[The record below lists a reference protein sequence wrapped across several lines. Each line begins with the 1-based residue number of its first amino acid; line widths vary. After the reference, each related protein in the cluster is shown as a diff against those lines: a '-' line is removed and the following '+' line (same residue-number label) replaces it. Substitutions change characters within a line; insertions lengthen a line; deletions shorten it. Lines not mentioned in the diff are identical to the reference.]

1 MTDAVEASRAG
12 SEVETPPR
20 ARLELT
26 ACTRSFITS
35 PLSALS
41 LRQNGTQ
48 HPCVQSVWMARN
60 TGELYV
66 ECDIFTVEP
75 NRVVEKQKL
84 VQVSIAS
91 GHLSIGLGG
100 LFNVYNPLYRTRMLP
115 STTACPARGSTSV
128 SASSRQPPSSLC
140 LMSISRRVLRPLL
153 GRYGEHDV
161 RYLPA
166 HPGKSCCP
174 VFFCDV
180 PSAHAISFMP
190 SCTIGQARWRMIGLA
205 YICKSM

>member
-1 MTDAVEASRAG
+1 
-12 SEVETPPR
+12 
-20 ARLELT
+20 
-26 ACTRSFITS
+26 
-35 PLSALS
+35 
-41 LRQNGTQ
+41 
-48 HPCVQSVWMARN
+48 MARDA
-60 TGELYV
+60 GELHI

-91 GHLSIGLGG
+91 GHLPVGLDG

-115 STTACPARGSTSV
+115 STTACLARGSTSV

-140 LMSISRRVLRPLL
+140 LMSIPRRVLRPLL

-166 HPGKSCCP
+166 HPGKSCCL
-174 VFFCDV
+174 VFSCNV
-180 PSAHAISFMP
+180 TSAHVTSFP
-190 SCTIGQARWRMIGLA
+190 PLCTGQARRRMIGFA